1 MRSIAI
7 TRVSSQA
14 RRCVLVATVLLLIT
28 GVVAVRS
35 GADVA
40 AADATCTGAEKSHYQ
55 AAAVAYAKRMLKDRA
70 RYFKTHKRVKL
81 RAAFVKKQK
90 AKLKALR
97 LKAACDDS
105 TPPEP
110 APPPIDLNPSPSA
123 SESFNFG
130 PGMPAAAT
138 DLIKGDIAFAAED
151 ENRLVGLAL
160 EKVTVFA
167 SADANWLATQQCS
180 FYGYGGNCV
189 SGTASFYSSGQ
200 SAAQGGPGAVFIY
213 WGAPDWQGGDAASK
227 QKIIA
232 HELFHVLQYQ
242 ADRLIHAGETPFDQ
256 IRPTGPVWLDEGAP
270 EMIGFRVMADRLL
283 GNYAVALG
291 NQIVVTKQI
300 GTPLNQL
307 ERLSQTSISSV
318 YSLFALS
325 VDHLVKATAA
335 GVPALATYYQALG
348 AGAAWPDAFK
358 EAFGMNVADYYANF
372 ADYRSKL

>member
-7 TRVSSQA
+7 TRVSSRA
-14 RRCVLVATVLLLIT
+14 RRCVLAATVLLLIT

-40 AADATCTGAEKSHYQ
+40 AGDATCTSAEKSQYQ

-70 RYFKTHKRVKL
+70 RYFKTHKSAKL

-130 PGMPAAAT
+130 PGMPPAAT
-138 DLIKGDIAFAAED
+138 ELIKGDIAFAAED

-160 EKVTVFA
+160 KKVTVFA

-213 WGAPDWQGGDAASK
+213 WRSVPY
-227 QKIIA
+227 
-232 HELFHVLQYQ
+232 ELPRSHLANVPPFGLE
-242 ADRLIHAGETPFDQ
+242 DRLE
-256 IRPTGPVWLDEGAP
+256 
-270 EMIGFRVMADRLL
+270 
-283 GNYAVALG
+283 
-291 NQIVVTKQI
+291 VVT
-300 GTPLNQL
+300 
-307 ERLSQTSISSV
+307 
-318 YSLFALS
+318 
-325 VDHLVKATAA
+325 A
-335 GVPALATYYQALG
+335 GVDRRGVRSFGLNSPVPNTEVRR
-348 AGAAWPDAFK
+348 AGSTDDPPLLVGPDHTRDRRPDRRCRLRCLLR
-358 EAFGMNVADYYANF
+358 GGQVGSRAD
-372 ADYRSKL
+372 DQETV